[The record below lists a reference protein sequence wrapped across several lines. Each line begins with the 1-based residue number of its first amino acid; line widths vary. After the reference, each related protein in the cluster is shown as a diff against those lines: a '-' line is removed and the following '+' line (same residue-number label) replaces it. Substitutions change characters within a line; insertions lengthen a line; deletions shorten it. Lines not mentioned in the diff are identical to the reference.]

1 MFFETLNNILFEKD
15 SSKITDVDALE
26 QFSPYMINRWCSM
39 YSSDMCHIVNETTNR
54 YHRLFDDKETMYK
67 MYINLLPHVNKRY
80 IKYIKKKKQDK
91 SETVD
96 QDEQID
102 LLSRTLE
109 LSKREISN
117 YIQHD
122 SKHRSTNTDEKS
134 N

>member
-1 MFFETLNNILFEKD
+1 MFFDTLNNILFEKN

-39 YSSDMCHIVNETTNR
+39 YSPDMCHIVNDTTNR

-67 MYINLLPHVNKRY
+67 LYLNLLPRVNKRY
-80 IKYIKKKKQDK
+80 IKYLKKNKQEKQTQD
-91 SETVD
+91 D
-96 QDEQID
+96 QQQQVD

-117 YIQHD
+117 YIND
-122 SKHRSTNTDEKS
+122 SEHRPTNTQ
-134 N
+134 

>member
-1 MFFETLNNILFEKD
+1 MFFETLNNILFEKNT
-15 SSKITDVDALE
+15 SKISDVDAIE

-39 YSSDMCHIVNETTNR
+39 YSPDMCHIVNTTTNR

-67 MYINLLPHVNKRY
+67 MYLNLLPRVNKRY
-80 IKYIKKKKQDK
+80 IKYIKKNKTDK
-91 SETVD
+91 TDESES
-96 QDEQID
+96 EQQVE

-122 SKHRSTNTDEKS
+122 SKHRPTETHQELN
-134 N
+134 